1 MGAMTND
8 RSRRWQG
15 EGFVRSVWPALLL
28 AAAILAGCTSNSSSE
43 TTAPSADTTAADTDA
58 ADTDASDTTVVAV
71 SEADTGTEAPA
82 ITSLIDA
89 GPLTPEEIDGPLVV
103 TANGIGPF
111 TFGMK
116 ADGVIKA
123 MTEIFGKPT
132 EDTGWGEQQAPCEEM
147 GSRSRYVSWGRVAL
161 VFADGPTAYV
171 KAAGEHL
178 SSYVVFDDPDPIA
191 AAERFVLDDG
201 QPVLGRSANEMTTW
215 NARVKF
221 LNSEIEGPIW
231 SLGQG
236 RDQLSGSMATPEGAT
251 ADRTVSVRAGL
262 VCID

>member
-1 MGAMTND
+1 MIVGSIDAMKNHAA
-8 RSRRWQG
+8 RRLRLMSAVSRV
-15 EGFVRSVWPALLL
+15 FPALLL
-28 AAAILAGCTSNSSSE
+28 VTAVLAGCSSNSSD
-43 TTAPSADTTAADTDA
+43 TTASSADTTTASETLPADSSATEVDAPAADPP
-58 ADTDASDTTVVAV
+58 AV
-71 SEADTGTEAPA
+71 
-82 ITSLIDA
+82 TSLIDV
-89 GPLTPEEIDGPLVV
+89 GPLTPEETDGPLAV

-116 ADGVIKA
+116 ADGVIQA
-123 MTEIFGKPT
+123 MTTIFGKPT
-132 EDTGWGEQQAPCEEM
+132 EDTGWGEQQAPCEGM

-161 VFADGPTAYV
+161 VFADGPTEYV
-171 KAAGEHL
+171 KAEGEHL

-201 QPVLGRSANEMTTW
+201 QPVLGRSANEMTAW
-215 NARVKF
+215 KAGVKF

-236 RDQLSGSMATPEGAT
+236 RSQLSGSMATPEGAV

-262 VCID
+262 VCVD